1 MTDPGDCSSIRR
13 TDGVYDR
20 IVRGKCETRRKPRQ
34 QDTVESAFCLLEDH
48 DHTEVALVRR
58 SCAFPLWRMT
68 DRQTKPFVPTDP
80 EFSRRT
86 AESADEPSQILPQ
99 KRCAFQAGFS
109 TGEGP
114 TQRGMS
120 AMKEKTPAAP

>member
-1 MTDPGDCSSIRR
+1 LRRITD
-13 TDGVYDR
+13 
-20 IVRGKCETRRKPRQ
+20 K
-34 QDTVESAFCLLEDH
+34 
-48 DHTEVALVRR
+48 
-58 SCAFPLWRMT
+58 
-68 DRQTKPFVPTDP
+68 QTKPFLPIDP

-86 AESADEPSQILPQ
+86 AETADEPSQILPQ
-99 KRCAFQAGFS
+99 KRCAFQAEFS